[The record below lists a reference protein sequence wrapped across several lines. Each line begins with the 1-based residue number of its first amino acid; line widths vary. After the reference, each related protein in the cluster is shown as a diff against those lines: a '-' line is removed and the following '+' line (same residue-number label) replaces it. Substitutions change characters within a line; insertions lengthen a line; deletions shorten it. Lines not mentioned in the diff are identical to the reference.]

1 MSRRVRLLGAP
12 AIVRDEGP
20 VERPRGRKTW
30 GVLAYLMLADGP
42 CSRRRLADLL
52 FVEALDPMRTLRWN
66 LADLRRA
73 LGGSDSVAGDPVE
86 LRLDPDDEVDVE
98 LLVSRSWP
106 DVEQL
111 AGLGGELLEGLS
123 FDGAPGYAAWLDL
136 ERHHLRAASEAL
148 LTELAVGQSVLGEHR
163 RAAELAVR
171 AIRLDE
177 LNADHHALLVRSL
190 VADGD
195 MGAARSHAARCAQR
209 YREQLGVALPATIGA
224 ALEGGRER
232 AAPRSVSRPNEI
244 RAALDAGRAAISA
257 GAVPYGLSK
266 LREAQT
272 LVSNGDDREALR
284 AEVLLELGG
293 SLVHSAGD
301 RSVASTR
308 CLHEAHLSAQATG
321 DRDRAARAARE
332 LGFLHVQTGR
342 RERADAWLD
351 RAEGLAEDP
360 VERARIL
367 GVRGMNRSDEARY
380 DGAMEVCA
388 AAVELAERHDAAR
401 PGAWSLSM
409 MGRVHLLRGEL
420 RGASQLLDRAAD
432 LVARE
437 RWTAFSPWVEALRA
451 EVELAHGDGDAA
463 GDRFERAY
471 ALSRTL
477 EDHCWIAMNAR
488 GIALARWAAGDTRGA
503 LEWVQESLRRS
514 PWYLWVH
521 AYALHA
527 GVQIAAAATDERG
540 ARWSAELTIVCGRAQ
555 LRGFPHIP
563 GLGADGAE
571 PGGVHLPARP
581 ISRSVRRPRVP

>member
-1 MSRRVRLLGAP
+1 MSRTIRLLGAP
-12 AIVRDEGP
+12 VITRDDGP
-20 VERPRGRKTW
+20 VDRPRGRKTW
-30 GVLAYLMLADGP
+30 GVLAYLALADGP
-42 CSRRRLADLL
+42 CSRRRLTDLL
-52 FVEALDPMRTLRWN
+52 FVEALDPLRTLRWN

-73 LGGSDSVAGDPVE
+73 LGGADSVAGDPVE
-86 LRLDPDDEVDVE
+86 LRLDEGDEVDVE
-98 LLVSRSWP
+98 LVISRAWP

-123 FDGAPGYAAWLDL
+123 FDGAPAYAAWLDL
-136 ERHHLRAASEAL
+136 ERHHLRAATETL

-171 AIRLDE
+171 AIRLDD

-195 MGAARSHAARCAQR
+195 EAAARSHVARCAQL
-209 YREQLGVALPATIGA
+209 YREQLGVALPETIGA
-224 ALEGGRER
+224 PLEVEVGP
-232 AAPRSVSRPNEI
+232 ARSVSRPNEI

-266 LREAQT
+266 LREART
-272 LVSNGDDREALR
+272 LVSDGDDREALR

-293 SLVHSAGD
+293 SLVHNAGD

-308 CLHEAHLSAQATG
+308 CLQEAHLCAEATG

-332 LGFLHVQTGR
+332 LGFLHVQMGR

-351 RAEGLAEDP
+351 RAEGLADDP

-367 GVRGMNRSDEARY
+367 GVRGMNRSDEASY
-380 DGAMEVCA
+380 QSAIEVCA
-388 AAVELAERHDAAR
+388 ASVELAEAHDAAR
-401 PGAWSLSM
+401 QCAWSLSM

-420 RGASQLLDRAAD
+420 REASQRLDRAAD

-437 RWTAFSPWVEALRA
+437 RWTVFSPWVEALRA
-451 EVELAHGDGDAA
+451 EVELTRGDFDAA

-488 GIALARWAAGDTRGA
+488 GIALARLAADDTRGA

-521 AYALHA
+521 AYALTA
-527 GVQIAAAATDERG
+527 GVQVAAVATDERG
-540 ARWSAELTIVCGRAQ
+540 ARWSAELARLCGRAQ
-555 LRGFPHIP
+555 LRGFLRTP
-563 GLGADGAE
+563 GLDQQLAG
-571 PGGVHLPARP
+571 
-581 ISRSVRRPRVP
+581 